1 VNPVLPG
8 IADIEG
14 RPLAIAASA
23 VPGFVDS
30 LQALSGRQANLFAG
44 DDQRDRFGEEAG
56 YRRIGNVAIVPI
68 YNTFINRGDWVGQR
82 WGLGCYDG
90 LRHTFRA
97 ACADETVDTILAD
110 VHCLGGD
117 FIGAIETAR
126 ALPRMTRDAGKRFL
140 AHINGSAASAGY
152 ALISGADDI
161 VGTESSEAGHIGI
174 VVVHRDYSGANEKAG
189 VKHTLIYAGA
199 HKVDGNPLQPLTE
212 SARAAWQAEVD
223 EAWDMLRDLVTEHR
237 GLSDKTIRGFE
248 ARLFRSDKAA
258 VLGLIDRVG
267 TFDQVLA
274 EVLKDAPR
282 GNPKNPWRSNMSER
296 RAGPVSQAD
305 HEAAI
310 AAATQAATDR
320 IVAAMNAE
328 GVKGNAARMSAAL
341 DLAQKSPGMAAADIA
356 AFVAGNVAGETDAD
370 RYERDRLAGQPRL
383 GGLARPQPRRDGQT
397 GQRNVARFGD
407 F

>member
-1 VNPVLPG
+1 
-8 IADIEG
+8 
-14 RPLAIAASA
+14 
-23 VPGFVDS
+23 
-30 LQALSGRQANLFAG
+30 
-44 DDQRDRFGEEAG
+44 
-56 YRRIGNVAIVPI
+56 
-68 YNTFINRGDWVGQR
+68 
-82 WGLGCYDG
+82 
-90 LRHTFRA
+90 
-97 ACADETVDTILAD
+97 
-110 VHCLGGD
+110 
-117 FIGAIETAR
+117 
-126 ALPRMTRDAGKRFL
+126 
-140 AHINGSAASAGY
+140 
-152 ALISGADDI
+152 
-161 VGTESSEAGHIGI
+161 
-174 VVVHRDYSGANEKAG
+174 
-189 VKHTLIYAGA
+189 
-199 HKVDGNPLQPLTE
+199 
-212 SARAAWQAEVD
+212 
-223 EAWDMLRDLVTEHR
+223 
-237 GLSDKTIRGFE
+237 
-248 ARLFRSDKAA
+248 